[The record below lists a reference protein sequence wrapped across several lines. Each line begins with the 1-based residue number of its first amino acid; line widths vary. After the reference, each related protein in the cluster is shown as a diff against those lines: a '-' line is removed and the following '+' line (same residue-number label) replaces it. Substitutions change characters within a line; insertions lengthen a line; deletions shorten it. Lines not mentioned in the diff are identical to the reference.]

1 MFKTQKTSKTK
12 FCNNRFTE
20 KTLKILD
27 ENCKAY
33 NMSRS
38 NYLEML
44 IINAQT
50 NNTQDIINQT
60 QILQFQLHEY
70 ETQYTT
76 KIEEAE
82 KIRDKINK
90 TKLKISKLNNPKIHQ
105 TSYMSMKELK
115 IKQIVLKDI

>member
-20 KTLKILD
+20 KTLNILD
-27 ENCKAY
+27 EICKAY

-60 QILQFQLHEY
+60 QILQFQLQEY

-76 KIEEAE
+76 KIEEA
-82 KIRDKINK
+82 KKNK
-90 TKLKISKLNNPKIHQ
+90 RQNQ
-105 TSYMSMKELK
+105 
-115 IKQIVLKDI
+115 